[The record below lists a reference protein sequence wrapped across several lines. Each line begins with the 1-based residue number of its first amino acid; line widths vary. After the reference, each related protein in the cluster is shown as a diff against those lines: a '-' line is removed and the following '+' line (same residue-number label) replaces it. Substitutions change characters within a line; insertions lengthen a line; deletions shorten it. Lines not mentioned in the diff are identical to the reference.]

1 MYFASYFAY
10 QRRKS
15 HMCSHDA
22 GKVLGER
29 FSVIET
35 NWLPL
40 RLARSDAYRRPGFEG
55 TQLV

>member
-1 MYFASYFAY
+1 
-10 QRRKS
+10 
-15 HMCSHDA
+15 MCSYDA